1 MHFTIKIYIYELDVY
16 LYIDTFVFLAKGM
29 CKIAL
34 PHNYKPPLSW
44 NLPNII
50 PTYVIQIRL
59 LKLYQY
65 LNNRVCYQSMDEKIY
80 ILKFSNFK
88 KSIFVVIIKI
98 ANKFDIPILVF
109 LWFYIDLYMC
119 IMHLSNHK

>member
-1 MHFTIKIYIYELDVY
+1 MAE
-16 LYIDTFVFLAKGM
+16 
-29 CKIAL
+29 
-34 PHNYKPPLSW
+34 KPPSWSLSKFI
-44 NLPNII
+44 NVRKENTII
-50 PTYVIQIRL
+50 PTYVIEIRL

-109 LWFYIDLYMC
+109 L
-119 IMHLSNHK
+119 